1 MPVVHATEEAIGRAA
16 EALARGEIVAFPT
29 ETVYGLGA
37 NALDARAV
45 ARVFAAKE
53 RPRFNPLIVHVPGLV
68 EAERYAVL
76 NDTARLL
83 AQAFWPGPL
92 SLVVKKRPSGGIVDL
107 VSAGLETIALRAPAH
122 PVAQALL
129 AAAQL
134 PIAAPS
140 ANRSGRISPT
150 TAAHVEAELDDRPA
164 VILDAGPCP
173 LGIESTVIA
182 VLDAAPALL
191 RPGALPREA
200 IELVL
205 GAPLAGAK
213 ANHRGASPGQL
224 ETHYAP
230 ATPLRLGASSV
241 ARDEALLAFG
251 DDVPAGARVTINLS
265 PSGVHGPQGAGPSRR
280 PGHRC
285 HAESGARPR
294 RSHQRPL
301 AARRQSGLAL
311 SHEGRTKASEAEPG
325 RDRCIRPHR
334 RRGLCHSRRGGDG
347 ALSGGMARPLP
358 RQGDAGAQ
366 TRRNRGGRRDPQTGQ

>member
-1 MPVVHATEEAIGRAA
+1 MPVVPATKEAIAKAA

-53 RPRFNPLIVHVPGLV
+53 RPRFNPLIVHVPDLA
-68 EAERYAVL
+68 EAERYAVVT
-76 NDTARLL
+76 DTARLL

-92 SLVVKKRPSGGIVDL
+92 SLVLKKRPSGGIVDL

-129 AAAQL
+129 AAVKL

-140 ANRSGRISPT
+140 ANRSGRVSPT

-164 VILDAGPCP
+164 MILDGGPCP

-182 VLDAAPALL
+182 VLGDAPALL

-205 GAPLAGAK
+205 GAPLAAST

-230 ATPLRLGASSV
+230 STPLRLGAVSV
-241 ARDEALLAFG
+241 TPDEALLAFG
-251 DDVPAGARVTINLS
+251 GDVPTGARASINLS
-265 PSGVHGPQGAGPSRR
+265 ASGNLEEAAAKLFAALRDLDR
-280 PGHRC
+280 
-285 HAESGARPR
+285 SGATAIAVMPIPAHGLGEAINDRLQRAANR
-294 RSHQRPL
+294 R
-301 AARRQSGLAL
+301 
-311 SHEGRTKASEAEPG
+311 
-325 RDRCIRPHR
+325 
-334 RRGLCHSRRGGDG
+334 
-347 ALSGGMARPLP
+347 
-358 RQGDAGAQ
+358 
-366 TRRNRGGRRDPQTGQ
+366 